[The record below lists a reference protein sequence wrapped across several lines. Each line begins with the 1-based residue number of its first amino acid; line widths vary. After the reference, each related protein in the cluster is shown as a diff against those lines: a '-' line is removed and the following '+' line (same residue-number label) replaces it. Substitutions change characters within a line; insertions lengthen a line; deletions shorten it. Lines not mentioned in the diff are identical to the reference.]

1 MHTATD
7 ADRHRIQ
14 EIILAYF
21 ELFDKKSFT
30 RKQVCDAVLADRE
43 MPRVTDMNTLVLE
56 VFDKIRGAQLI
67 QSVGGTEE
75 NEKFKLASQ

>member
-21 ELFDKKSFT
+21 ELFDKKTFT

-43 MPRVTDMNTLVLE
+43 MPRVNEMSTLVLE
-56 VFDKIRGAQLI
+56 IFDKVRSEQLI
-67 QSVGGTEE
+67 QSVGGMEE
-75 NEKFKLASQ
+75 NEKFRLA

>member
-7 ADRHRIQ
+7 ADRYRIQ

-21 ELFDKKSFT
+21 ELFDKKTFT

-43 MPRVTDMNTLVLE
+43 MPRVSDMSTLVLE
-56 VFDKIRGAQLI
+56 IFDKVRSEQLI

-75 NEKFKLASQ
+75 NERFRLAE